1 MIEIR
6 GLEKSFDGVKI
17 LNSIDLNIEDGDIFG
32 LIGRSGVG
40 KSTLL
45 RCINGLESYD
55 AGSLKVDGKEVK
67 DLAGLELREY
77 RKGVGMIFQHFSLTE
92 RDTVYQNIALPMK
105 CWKYDKNKIKETVER
120 LLGIVE
126 LEDKQKAK
134 SRNLSGG
141 QKQRVAIARA
151 LTLDPTIL
159 LCDEATSAL
168 DPNTTQSIL
177 ALLKEINEK
186 FGITIIVVT
195 HEMSVIRQICN
206 KVAILDKN
214 GVADSGTVEDVFMG
228 HCDALQELLGEKENT
243 VYPESGTT
251 LRFYYSSSTMDQKIV
266 SRMATETGVN
276 FDLLDAKTE
285 QYRTGVLGDFII
297 NVSAEDEEKILSYMK
312 ENHISWEVLHR

>member
-105 CWKYDKNKIKETVER
+105 CWKYDKNKIKETVES
-120 LLGIVE
+120 LLKIVE